1 MFRCGVSSWRSL
13 QMLLTL
19 SLSHPFVHKMKF
31 SLLCCAAIAC
41 SLFTISCDRLSE
53 REAITELREVSG
65 YASKPNIDIPSTT
78 RFYDDA
84 KDQTQQQRPD
94 FRSLLTWTVPEG
106 WSENSTP
113 DPMGMRLVDLRFGP
127 NKEGECYISLMPG
140 SAGGLEA
147 NVNRWRTQM
156 AQPAYTADELS
167 KLAKK
172 PFFNREAAFVAF
184 DGDFKGF
191 GADTAKTGY
200 RMLGLIHSTDQ
211 ATIFVKLTGPKA
223 LVEQN
228 TAAFDN
234 FCQSIKPNAP
244 KE

>member
-1 MFRCGVSSWRSL
+1 MRSPT
-13 QMLLTL
+13 MN
-19 SLSHPFVHKMKF
+19 HPFQCCVLGACALF
-31 SLLCCAAIAC
+31 SM
-41 SLFTISCDRLSE
+41 SCDRLGE
-53 REAITELREVSG
+53 RVAITESREISSHAG
-65 YASKPNIDIPSTT
+65 KPHVDIPSAT
-78 RFYDDA
+78 RFFDEA
-84 KDQTQQQRPD
+84 REEPQQRPD
-94 FRSLLTWTVPEG
+94 FRSLLTWAIPDG
-106 WSENSTP
+106 WSENTEP

-156 AQPAYTADELS
+156 GQTPYTPEEIA
-167 KLAKK
+167 KLPKK
-172 PFFNREAAFVAF
+172 PFFNRDATFVAF

-191 GADTAKTGY
+191 GAEAAKTGY
-200 RMLGLIHSTDQ
+200 RMLGLIHSTEQ

-228 TAAFDN
+228 TAAFDQ
-234 FCQSIKPNAP
+234 FCQSIKPNVP